1 MSEKDAEEKHRK
13 SRQYIVPGL
22 VALFFG
28 LLMIILLVLSIAGYI
43 PPIPEEPEGGPYP
56 FTPFTF
62 GISSILIAAIGLYLM
77 ARGYRLSKF
86 EEEG

>member
-1 MSEKDAEEKHRK
+1 MSKDAEEKHRK

-28 LLMIILLVLSIAGYI
+28 LLMIILLALSIAGYI
-43 PPIPEEPEGGPYP
+43 PPIPEEPEGGPYYMPP
-56 FTPFTF
+56 FLFVI
-62 GISSILIAAIGLYLM
+62 ISIYVLVLGLCLM
-77 ARGYRLSKF
+77 AYGYRLRKF